1 MAAELVGALPS
12 WDDVSSAAGSVVDT
26 VTGMFDPSL
35 AAELVPTMPMEV
47 LGPGGLPGDFAPPME
62 LIGPGGLFPGGD
74 MPGDYLPPDLIGP
87 GGLIEDGGFA
97 GASGNAGAF
106 AGASGS
112 VGGNVGLGAG
122 AFAGASA
129 GASGSVGGMGGILPS
144 IAEILPSI
152 PSLPWG
158 SLVELMAPLGGG
170 SGYRGGGG
178 QSGGGGASGSW

>member
-1 MAAELVGALPS
+1 MDWDSLGPMAAELIGALPS
-12 WDDVSSAAGSVVDT
+12 WDDVSSTAGSVYDT
-26 VTGMFDPSL
+26 VSGMFDPSM
-35 AAELVPTMPMEV
+35 AAELVPMMPMEV

-74 MPGDYLPPDLIGP
+74 MPSDFLPPDIVGP
-87 GGLIEDGGFA
+87 GGLIEDGGFGGISGRA
-97 GASGNAGAF
+97 GGGLSGGGAF
-106 AGASGS
+106 AGAKG
-112 VGGNVGLGAG
+112 
-122 AFAGASA
+122 